1 MYCRNCGSYNS
12 DDAKFCHNC
21 GQKLT
26 FSVQNTEAPEN
37 TGSINNTENNAGMN
51 NAQNN
56 PGKNNAGNTPGM
68 NNTGMN
74 NAGMNNPGNT
84 FGIDNAGNN
93 AGMNNTANTF
103 GMNNAQNNAGMN
115 NTGNNAG
122 MNNYSYGGAAP
133 YAPPVPPVPP
143 APPVYRQPAY
153 GYSQQN
159 RRPNPLYPILR
170 KHASSGIFLA
180 GSILFIVSIL
190 LIAVNNIIVIINPA
204 MGLDGIIERLHRFLP
219 LAAQQFT
226 GVFQPSY
233 SYMRHVFYYPIAPG
247 TVLLMI
253 GSLVSMVPP
262 LLAFIGM
269 LTVRS
274 DAEKSKKTGGFMRT
288 NGFSLI
294 KGVNIYMLVILCL
307 AAAALLI
314 VFLIA
319 SVASLIADDPGLG
332 ALSMGAT
339 LALIAFLIVIAVFE
353 IVFVA
358 KVIKMLNGFRR
369 FAAGGAAYT
378 NVSMFVIVFGFI
390 TAGVELLSSAAMLF
404 VSPIGFIAYL
414 LNALAFILILIALC
428 RYRSEINRA
437 LIARNTQQPLY

>member
-12 DDAKFCHNC
+12 DNSKFCHNC
-21 GQKLT
+21 GQKLPVPAQDT
-26 FSVQNTEAPEN
+26 GTADNTETPEN
-37 TGSINNTENNAGMN
+37 TENNGSINNTENNAGMN
-51 NAQNN
+51 NPENTFDMNN
-56 PGKNNAGNTPGM
+56 MENNAGNGGM
-68 NNTGMN
+68 NDAQN
-74 NAGMNNPGNT
+74 NAGMNNPGN
-84 FGIDNAGNN
+84 NAGI
-93 AGMNNTANTF
+93 
-103 GMNNAQNNAGMN
+103 
-115 NTGNNAG
+115 
-122 MNNYSYGGAAP
+122 NNYSYGGAAS
-133 YAPPVPPVPP
+133 YTPPVPPAPP

-159 RRPNPLYPILR
+159 RGPDPLYPILR
-170 KHASSGIFLA
+170 KHASSGIFLT

-204 MGLDGIIERLHRFLP
+204 MGLDGIIGRLHRFLP
-219 LAAQQFT
+219 LAAQRFT
-226 GVFQPSY
+226 GAFRPSY
-233 SYMRHVFYYPIAPG
+233 SCMSYTYYRIAPA

-274 DAEKSKKTGGFMRT
+274 DAVKSKKAGVLMRT

-319 SVASLIADDPGLG
+319 AVASLVANPSGLG
-332 ALSMGAT
+332 GLSMAAT
-339 LALIAFLIVIAVFE
+339 LILIASLILMAVLE
-353 IVFVA
+353 IVFLA
-358 KVIKMLNGFRR
+358 KVIIMLNGFRR

-390 TAGVELLSSAAMLF
+390 TAGVELLSSVVMIF
-404 VSPIGFIAYL
+404 VSPVGFIAYL
-414 LNALAFILILIALC
+414 INAAAFILILIALC

-437 LIARNTQQPLY
+437 LIARNTQQSAY